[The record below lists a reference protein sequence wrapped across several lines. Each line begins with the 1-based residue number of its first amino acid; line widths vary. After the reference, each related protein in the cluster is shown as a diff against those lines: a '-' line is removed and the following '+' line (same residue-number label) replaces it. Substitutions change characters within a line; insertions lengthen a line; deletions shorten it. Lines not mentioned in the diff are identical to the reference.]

1 MVLHDSELLQRE
13 WLTRTFKRIVPETS
27 SDLESAYRP
36 LWQMKELGLA
46 AVKKIDHVAI
56 AVKSIDESRSWFEQ
70 VYGAR
75 YLGQKENVEMEYI
88 VAYFL
93 MGESLITMLEGTT
106 PESFVT
112 QHIEKRGEG
121 IQHVGV
127 EVDDLDEFLANA
139 KELGAR
145 VSAERTLDGIRKEA
159 LISPKS
165 AFGIILQPIEW
176 LGGLKDEP
184 HHDRIIKAGGL

>member
-1 MVLHDSELLQRE
+1 V
-13 WLTRTFKRIVPETS
+13 
-27 SDLESAYRP
+27 
-36 LWQMKELGLA
+36 
-46 AVKKIDHVAI
+46 DHI
-56 AVKSIDESRSWFEQ
+56 AVAVRSIAESRPWFES

-75 YLGQKENVEMEYI
+75 YLGQKENPEQQYI

-93 MGESLITMLEGTT
+93 MGESLITMLEGTS

-112 QHIEKRGEG
+112 QHVEKRGEG

-127 EVDDLDEFLANA
+127 EVDDLDAFLANA
-139 KELGAR
+139 EVLGAK
-145 VSAERTLDGIRKEA
+145 VSMRRTLEGIRKEA

-176 LGGLKDEP
+176 LGDLRNEP

>member
-1 MVLHDSELLQRE
+1 M
-13 WLTRTFKRIVPETS
+13 
-27 SDLESAYRP
+27 A
-36 LWQMKELGLA
+36 G
-46 AVKKIDHVAI
+46 VKKIDHVAI
-56 AVKSIDESRSWFEQ
+56 AVKSIDESRLWFEQ

-121 IQHVGV
+121 IQHVAFRV
-127 EVDDLDEFLANA
+127 ENIEAALE
-139 KELGAR
+139 ELK
-145 VSAERTLDGIRKEA
+145 TKGIR
-159 LISPKS
+159 LI
-165 AFGIILQPIEW
+165 
-176 LGGLKDEP
+176 DEKP
-184 HHDRIIKAGGL
+184 RRGAGGVKIAFLHPKATNGILVELCEKKD

>member
-1 MVLHDSELLQRE
+1 MA
-13 WLTRTFKRIVPETS
+13 K
-27 SDLESAYRP
+27 
-36 LWQMKELGLA
+36 
-46 AVKKIDHVAI
+46 VKKIDHVAI
-56 AVKSIDESRSWFEQ
+56 AVKSIDESRPWFEQ
-70 VYGAR
+70 VYGAI
-75 YLGQKENVEMEYI
+75 YLGQKENTELEYI

-127 EVDDLDEFLANA
+127 EVDDFDAFVTKA
-139 KELGAR
+139 KALGAR
-145 VSAERTLDGIRKEA
+145 VSGERELEGIRKEA
-159 LISPKS
+159 LVSPKS

-176 LGGLKDEP
+176 LGDLKNEP
-184 HHDRIIKAGGL
+184 HHERIIKAGGL

>member
-1 MVLHDSELLQRE
+1 MA
-13 WLTRTFKRIVPETS
+13 K
-27 SDLESAYRP
+27 
-36 LWQMKELGLA
+36 
-46 AVKKIDHVAI
+46 VKKIDHVAI
-56 AVKSIDESRSWFEQ
+56 AVASIEESRPWFEQ
-70 VYGAR
+70 VYGAT
-75 YLGQKENVEMEYI
+75 YLGQKENTEMEYI

-112 QHIEKRGEG
+112 QHVEKRGQG

-127 EVDDLDEFLANA
+127 EVDDFDAFIANA

-145 VSAERTLDGIRKEA
+145 VSAERELDGIRKEA

-176 LGGLKDEP
+176 LGDLKDEP
-184 HHDRIIKAGGL
+184 HHTRIIKAGGL

>member
-1 MVLHDSELLQRE
+1 M
-13 WLTRTFKRIVPETS
+13 
-27 SDLESAYRP
+27 A
-36 LWQMKELGLA
+36 G
-46 AVKKIDHVAI
+46 VKKVDHIAI
-56 AVKSIDESRSWFEQ
+56 AVRSIDESRKQFESI
-70 VYGAR
+70 YGAQ
-75 YLGQKENVEMEYI
+75 YLGQKENKEQQYI

-121 IQHVGV
+121 VQHMGV
-127 EVDDLDEFLANA
+127 EVDDLDEFLAHA
-139 KELGAR
+139 RELGAR
-145 VSAERTLDGIRKEA
+145 VSAERTIEGIRKEA

-176 LGGLKDEP
+176 LGDLRNEP
-184 HHDRIIKAGGL
+184 HHQRIIKAGGL

>member
-1 MVLHDSELLQRE
+1 MS
-13 WLTRTFKRIVPETS
+13 
-27 SDLESAYRP
+27 
-36 LWQMKELGLA
+36 G
-46 AVKKIDHVAI
+46 VKKVDHIAI
-56 AVKSIDESRSWFEQ
+56 AVRSIGESKVTFESI
-70 VYGAR
+70 YGAK
-75 YLGQKENVEMEYI
+75 YLGQRENADQQYI

-93 MGESLITMLEGTT
+93 MGENLITMLEGTS

-127 EVDDLDEFLANA
+127 EVDDFDAFVANA
-139 KELGAR
+139 EAQGAK
-145 VSAERTLDGIRKEA
+145 VSAVRTLEGIRKEA
-159 LISPKS
+159 LISPRS

-176 LGGLKDEP
+176 ICDLKNEP

>member
-1 MVLHDSELLQRE
+1 MN
-13 WLTRTFKRIVPETS
+13 
-27 SDLESAYRP
+27 
-36 LWQMKELGLA
+36 G
-46 AVKKIDHVAI
+46 VKKVDHIAI
-56 AVKSIDESRSWFEQ
+56 AVRSIADSRAWFES

-75 YLGQKENVEMEYI
+75 YLGQKVNIEQQYI

-121 IQHVGV
+121 IQHMGV
-127 EVDDLDEFLANA
+127 EVDDLDAFIAHAEA
-139 KELGAR
+139 EGAR
-145 VSAERTLDGIRKEA
+145 ISNKRTIEGIRKEA

-176 LGGLKDEP
+176 LGELRDEP
-184 HHDRIIKAGGL
+184 HHERIIRAGGL

>member
-1 MVLHDSELLQRE
+1 MAWS
-13 WLTRTFKRIVPETS
+13 
-27 SDLESAYRP
+27 LEGNSIC
-36 LWQMKELGLA
+36 MTG
-46 AVKKIDHVAI
+46 VKKVDHIAL
-56 AVKSIDESRSWFEQ
+56 AVKSIADSRPWFEQ

-75 YLGQKENVEMEYI
+75 YLGQKENEAQEYI

-112 QHIEKRGEG
+112 KHIETRGEG
-121 IQHVGV
+121 LQHMGV
-127 EVDDLDEFLANA
+127 EVNDLDAFLENA
-139 KELGAR
+139 ETLGAR
-145 VSAERTLDGIRKEA
+145 VSAKRTIEGIRKEA

-176 LGGLKDEP
+176 LGDLRDEP
-184 HHDRIIKAGGL
+184 HHERIIKAGGL

>member
-1 MVLHDSELLQRE
+1 M
-13 WLTRTFKRIVPETS
+13 
-27 SDLESAYRP
+27 A
-36 LWQMKELGLA
+36 G
-46 AVKKIDHVAI
+46 VKKVDHIAI
-56 AVKSIDESRSWFEQ
+56 AVRSIDESKVAFESI
-70 VYGAR
+70 YGAT
-75 YLGQKENVEMEYI
+75 YLGQRENVDQQYI

-93 MGESLITMLEGTT
+93 MGESLITMLEGTS

-127 EVDDLDEFLANA
+127 EVDDFDAFIANA
-139 KELGAR
+139 EALGAR
-145 VSAERTLDGIRKEA
+145 VSAARAIEGIRKEA

-176 LGGLKDEP
+176 LGDLKSEP
-184 HHDRIIKAGGL
+184 HHERIIKAGGL

>member
-1 MVLHDSELLQRE
+1 M
-13 WLTRTFKRIVPETS
+13 
-27 SDLESAYRP
+27 A
-36 LWQMKELGLA
+36 G
-46 AVKKIDHVAI
+46 VKKVDHIAI
-56 AVKSIDESRSWFEQ
+56 AVKSIADSRTWFEQ
-70 VYGAR
+70 VYGAQ
-75 YLGQKENVEMEYI
+75 YLGQKENVDQQYL

-121 IQHVGV
+121 IQHMGV

-139 KELGAR
+139 KALGAR
-145 VSAERTLDGIRKEA
+145 VSAEREIPGIRKEA

-176 LGGLKDEP
+176 NAALKDEP
-184 HHDRIIKAGGL
+184 HHQRIVKAGGL

>member
-1 MVLHDSELLQRE
+1 MA
-13 WLTRTFKRIVPETS
+13 
-27 SDLESAYRP
+27 SA
-36 LWQMKELGLA
+36 G
-46 AVKKIDHVAI
+46 VKKIDHVAI
-56 AVKSIDESRSWFEQ
+56 AVRSIAESRQTFEG

-75 YLGQKENVEMEYI
+75 YLGQKENMEQQYV

-127 EVDDLDEFLANA
+127 EVDDLDTFLA
-139 KELGAR
+139 EAR
-145 VSAERTLDGIRKEA
+145 EAGVRVANERTIPGIRKEA

-176 LGGLKDEP
+176 LGDLRDEP
-184 HHDRIIKAGGL
+184 HHERIVKAGGL